1 MMNDEFS
8 VFYVLHD
15 LIPIAVVLGLCCFV
29 VSGHLLVEAESKN
42 NFTSKE
48 VKIIWILMVVGLLLS
63 ISPGVTEK
71 IVFNYFSPESFC
83 KFEKGRDQRLEEHC
97 VFHVKIKKIIEHRS
111 GDQ

>member
-15 LIPIAVVLGLCCFV
+15 LIPVAVALGICCLL
-29 VSGHLLVEAESKN
+29 VSVHLLIESESKN

-48 VKIIWILMVVGLLLS
+48 IKITWILMAVGLLLI

-71 IVFNYFSPESFC
+71 IVFNYFRQKVFVSLR
-83 KFEKGRDQRLEEHC
+83 RDAIN
-97 VFHVKIKKIIEHRS
+97 VFKNIACFM
-111 GDQ
+111 

>member
-1 MMNDEFS
+1 MNDEFS

-29 VSGHLLVEAESKN
+29 VSVHLLIESESKK

-48 VKIIWILMVVGLLLS
+48 IKITWILMAVGLLLL
-63 ISPGVTEK
+63 ISPGVTKK

-97 VFHVKIKKIIEHRS
+97 VFHVKIKKMIEHRS
-111 GDQ
+111 GEQ

>member
-15 LIPIAVVLGLCCFV
+15 LIPVAVVLGICCLL
-29 VSGHLLVEAESKN
+29 VSVHLLIESESKN

-48 VKIIWILMVVGLLLS
+48 IKVTWILMAVGLLLL

-83 KFEKGRDQRLEEHC
+83 KFEKGRDQRLQEHC
-97 VFHVKIKKIIEHRS
+97 VFHVKIKEIIEHRS
-111 GDQ
+111 GEQ